1 MAEGGGFGGLGGI
14 IGAAIALN
22 IVEQHLG
29 TPKQKRRAKKGRHHI
44 HTIFDYKR

>member
-1 MAEGGGFGGLGGI
+1 MADGSGLGNI

-29 TPKQKRRAKKGRHHI
+29 SPKQKRRAKQGRHYI
-44 HTIFDYKR
+44 HSMFDYKR